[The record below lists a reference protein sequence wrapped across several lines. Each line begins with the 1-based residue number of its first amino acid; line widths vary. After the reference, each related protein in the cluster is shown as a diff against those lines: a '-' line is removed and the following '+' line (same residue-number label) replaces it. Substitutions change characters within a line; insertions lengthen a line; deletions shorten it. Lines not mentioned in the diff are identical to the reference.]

1 MEAVSVENG
10 RLSLVSLPEY
20 GDVGC
25 DGFDYLSHH
34 KYGLLS
40 LDPIHARFIEWKSC
54 PDLTMS
60 YHVPRV
66 ISELF
71 TQALDSPDGMA
82 GGRSKHDL
90 MMEMIGWRH
99 AQQLGS

>member
-1 MEAVSVENG
+1 MASHVDYIGRVAVGCRV
-10 RLSLVSLPEY
+10 EY
-20 GDVGC
+20 GDVGN
-25 DGFDYLSHH
+25 DGFDYADHPT
-34 KYGLLS
+34 YGLLS
-40 LDPIHARFIEWKSC
+40 FNPEVARFIKWKG
-54 PDLTMS
+54 PLADNAS

-71 TQALDSPDGMA
+71 TQALDRPDGMA

>member
-40 LDPIHARFIEWKSC
+40 LNPIHARSIRWMDGE
-54 PDLTMS
+54 S

>member
-1 MEAVSVENG
+1 MV
-10 RLSLVSLPEY
+10 EY

-25 DGFDYLSHH
+25 DGFDYADYPDYGRLSFN
-34 KYGLLS
+34 
-40 LDPIHARFIEWKSC
+40 PEVARFIHWKG
-54 PDLTMS
+54 PLAGDAS

-71 TQALDSPDGMA
+71 TQALDSPHGTA

-90 MMEMIGWRH
+90 ALEMIGWRN
-99 AQQLGS
+99 ASVLGS

>member
-1 MEAVSVENG
+1 MV
-10 RLSLVSLPEY
+10 EY

-25 DGFDYLSHH
+25 DGFDYADHPEYGRLSFN
-34 KYGLLS
+34 
-40 LDPIHARFIEWKSC
+40 PEVARYIRWKGALAG
-54 PDLTMS
+54 DAS

-71 TQALDSPDGMA
+71 TQALDSANGTA

-90 MMEMIGWRH
+90 MLEMIGWRN
-99 AQQLGS
+99 ADVLGS